1 MAGRGRAKTARPKA
15 APSRPTPLPT
25 SVSPPTPAP
34 ATDPSSADPSAYPSD
49 DEINK
54 YLVRIGADDLSLEGL
69 SIKDAAHKQ
78 LDQSKKGKLPQKPFP
93 FLDLPAELRL
103 KVYGFYFA
111 ETLEG
116 KALDLEP
123 GNYKRI
129 HTRLGTILRTCRT
142 VYDEVFHFFFSAHVF
157 RLFPTHYGGRFF
169 KTKKPLLARMAP
181 RQRACI
187 TTLELRVG
195 PGWSKPPR
203 GWVVNPALGLRDC
216 VAARRLKVFVEFDPG
231 HPVFSE
237 WRHSDG
243 FYEAFCRNLLDGVL
257 KDTPSLDVVEF
268 DSFPSIKLSGDMM
281 QGLLSTALAHGKQI
295 AFGPARGWKSIHDDA
310 DEPYADVAEL
320 ELQRTAAPVVA
331 AVF

>member
-1 MAGRGRAKTARPKA
+1 MARRGPAKPARPKA
-15 APSRPTPLPT
+15 SASRPLPA
-25 SVSPPTPAP
+25 SRPTPAP
-34 ATDPSSADPSAYPSD
+34 ALIAFTPTPPLPANTSTPSD
-49 DEINK
+49 DDISK
-54 YLVRIGADDLSLEGL
+54 HFVRIGGADDLSLEGL
-69 SIKDAAHKQ
+69 RISDSDKQ
-78 LDQSKKGKLPQKPFP
+78 LEHKKGKLPQKPFR
-93 FLDLPAELRL
+93 FLDLPAELRV
-103 KVYGFYFA
+103 KVYSFYFA
-111 ETLEG
+111 ETLEA

-129 HTRLGTILRTCRT
+129 HTRLGTILRTCRI
-142 VYDEVFHFFFSAHVF
+142 VYEEVFHFFFSAHVF

-243 FYEAFCRNLLDGVL
+243 FYEGFCRSLLDGVL
-257 KDTPSLDVVEF
+257 NDTPALDVVEF

-310 DEPYADVAEL
+310 DEPYVDVAES
-320 ELQRTAAPVVA
+320 ELQSIAAVA
-331 AVF
+331 AIS

>member
-1 MAGRGRAKTARPKA
+1 MARRGPAKPARPKA
-15 APSRPTPLPT
+15 SASRPLPT
-25 SVSPPTPAP
+25 SRPTPAP
-34 ATDPSSADPSAYPSD
+34 ALIASTPTPPPPADTSAPSEGDIS
-49 DEINK
+49 K
-54 YLVRIGADDLSLEGL
+54 HFVRIGGADDLSLEGL
-69 SIKDAAHKQ
+69 RISDSDKQ
-78 LDQSKKGKLPQKPFP
+78 LESKKGKLPQKPFR
-93 FLDLPAELRL
+93 FLDLPAELRV

-111 ETLEG
+111 ETLKG

-129 HTRLGTILRTCRT
+129 HTRLGTILRTCRI
-142 VYDEVFHFFFSAHVF
+142 VYEEVFHFFFSAHVF

-216 VAARRLKVFVEFDPG
+216 VAVRRLKVFVEFDPG

-243 FYEAFCRNLLDGVL
+243 FYEGFCRSLLDGVL
-257 KDTPSLDVVEF
+257 NDTPALDVVEF

-310 DEPYADVAEL
+310 DEPYVDVAES
-320 ELQRTAAPVVA
+320 ELQSIAAVA
-331 AVF
+331 AIS